1 MLQKS
6 NQGQSG
12 HLFRTLR
19 RTHIACF
26 RNIQLQQITT
36 NETIH
41 RSGSVGRGHF
51 KGHFKWRDTQN
62 SFWLA
67 LHRSLGSTRRT
78 QQRENN
84 NKKPQQNTATKTLP
98 QNTATKTLAG
108 VRSAR
113 WCVFQFY
120 TLFSYIICLLRPNGA
135 SFRAWQALRPCKSM
149 DPAHSGILAS
159 LRQAFAHGPWAG
171 PDPPPTAWPTD
182 RLCHGWDKGAAQAVS
197 PRAQLRAP
205 ENLHT
210 LTPLKSSNLKTFT
223 PQKSSNLKT
232 FTPHALPAWSTSIES
247 IWFTAPFPAKGAKDD
262 SPFGQQL
269 AV

>member
-1 MLQKS
+1 MNHFVWGAPKI
-6 NQGQSG
+6 QGQSG

-36 NETIH
+36 NDTIH

-62 SFWLA
+62 SWWLA

-84 NKKPQQNTATKTLP
+84 NNKNHNKTQQRKRFRVCAM
-98 QNTATKTLAG
+98 
-108 VRSAR
+108 
-113 WCVFQFY
+113 
-120 TLFSYIICLLRPNGA
+120 LRPNGA

-149 DPAHSGILAS
+149 DPAYSGILAS

-171 PDPPPTAWPTD
+171 PDPPPNAWPTD

-197 PRAQLRAP
+197 PLAQLRAP

-210 LTPLKSSNLKTFT
+210 LTPLKSSNLKTFTPQKSSNLKTFT